1 MGNITLSQLIIQKN
15 SGKNTKEIT
24 ITDDDDDDD
33 DDDDE
38 DDDNDGGNNDDA
50 KLACTEGFI

>member
-1 MGNITLSQLIIQKN
+1 MGNITLSQLRIQKN

-24 ITDDDDDDD
+24 ITDGD

-38 DDDNDGGNNDDA
+38 DDADDDGGNDNGLSA
-50 KLACTEGFI
+50 QRALYK

>member
-1 MGNITLSQLIIQKN
+1 MGNITLSQLRIQKN

-38 DDDNDGGNNDDA
+38 DDADDDGGNDNGLSA
-50 KLACTEGFI
+50 QRALYK